1 MNKKMGFLATM
12 AALAW
17 QPLLAAEV
25 DAGKSVFHSKC
36 TICHSI
42 TQGQNRVGP
51 SLFGVVGRPS
61 ATAPGYSYSSA
72 MKNAGK
78 TWDAATLDVYL
89 TNPRGMV
96 PGTKM
101 AFGGLPDATDRGNL
115 IAYLGS
121 VK

>member
-1 MNKKMGFLATM
+1 MQKIGFLAALT
-12 AALAW
+12 ALAW
-17 QPLLAAEV
+17 QPVLAADV
-25 DAGKSVFHSKC
+25 DAGKSVFHAKC

-42 TQGQNRVGP
+42 GQGQNRVGP

-72 MKNAGK
+72 IKGANK

-89 TNPRGMV
+89 ANPRGTV

-101 AFGGLPDATDRGNL
+101 AFGGLPDAADRGNL
-115 IAYLGS
+115 IAYLAS